1 MSDSRTINRQER
13 TIQVAE
19 RVADVLQQY
28 EVHTAVIGAVALA
41 VHLYPRYTED
51 FDLAVN
57 TEPFPKLRRVEEALQ
72 KEGFEVRFDAPDA
85 EDALGGVLRV
95 MGDDFEPIEVV
106 NFYNP
111 WPGARDCTVLARE
124 ALREAKVELSP
135 ESPLR
140 VVSLPYLIALK
151 LYAGGRKATNDVLE
165 LLERNRD
172 HLDLAGLRDVCNRH
186 GLGGTLEPLLTE
198 LGFT

>member
-1 MSDSRTINRQER
+1 M
-13 TIQVAE
+13 AE
-19 RVADVLQQY
+19 QIFRILQQH
-28 EVHTAVIGAVALA
+28 EIPAAVIGAAALA
-41 VHLYPRYTED
+41 AHGYPRATRD
-51 FDLAVN
+51 FDLATN
-57 TEPFPKLRRVEEALQ
+57 TDPFPAFRRLEEALRR
-72 KEGFEVRFDAPDA
+72 EGFEVEFDAPDA
-85 EDALGGVLRV
+85 DDALGGVLRV
-95 MGDDFEPIEVV
+95 KGDDFERVEIV

-111 WPGARDCTVLARE
+111 WPGARDGSILARE
-124 ALREAKVELSP
+124 ALSEAKMVLSP

-186 GLGGTLEPLLTE
+186 GLGAALEPLLTE